1 MIIMS
6 RNRKNKNISNGS
18 IWKNFLRLMEYGKT
32 HKLLLAFTIFLGLL
46 VGVFQL
52 LVPLQIAKILDAY
65 VVGNY
70 KQVQNIS
77 ILAVIYIFSF
87 VAELILGRNVA
98 KLSNRISSSLR
109 GETFAHLTELPTS
122 FYDRSKQGDVI
133 SRLTNDVQA
142 VAISIQ
148 NILQEIF
155 SGVVIL
161 IGAVILMLRMDL
173 LVASLVILLT
183 PISFFITSSIA
194 FASNKLFLEQSKVT
208 GEIQAYSEEMIT
220 GQKVIRA
227 FAAEDKT
234 QAEYDKLNE
243 QLYEVGQK
251 AQFVSSLTNPGTRLV
266 NNITYIVV
274 GVMAIVLAAKGEIS
288 VGAISAF
295 LTYALQYAK
304 PVNQIAQVMTEI
316 QAGLAS
322 SERIFEIL
330 DLESLDSEIDKP
342 ELTFYGGNIEFTDL
356 SFAYEKHQKLIENLN
371 LSVKSGQTVAIVGPT
386 GAGKTTLVNLL
397 MRFYEPQKGAIYL
410 DSQNIA
416 EVKRD
421 SVRSLYGMV
430 LQETWLLRSS
440 IFDNIAYGKSDGKAS
455 EAEVIEAAKK
465 AQAHDF
471 IMQLEEG
478 YQTKLASAS
487 ANLSTGQKQLLTLA
501 RVFIS
506 KPDMLILDEATSD
519 IDTRTE
525 ILVQKAFAEL
535 MKGKTSFI
543 IAHRLSTIKNADLIL
558 VMNQG
563 DVVEVGTHDEL
574 IEKEGFYYNL
584 FNSQFA

>member
-1 MIIMS
+1 MS
-6 RNRKNKNISNGS
+6 RSKKNKNISNTS
-18 IWKNFLRLMEYGKT
+18 IWKNFLRLMKYGRN
-32 HKLLLAFTIFLGLL
+32 HKLLLGFTIFLGLL

-52 LVPLQIAKILDAY
+52 LAPLQIARILDAY
-65 VVGNY
+65 VAGNY
-70 KQVQNIS
+70 TQLRNIS
-77 ILAVIYIFSF
+77 ILAVIYIISF
-87 VAELILGRNVA
+87 ITELILGRNVA

-109 GETFAHLTELPTS
+109 GNTFAHLTELPTS

-148 NILQEIF
+148 NILQELF

-161 IGAVILMLRMDL
+161 IGAVVLMLRMDL
-173 LVASLVILLT
+173 LVAALVILLT

-227 FAAEDKT
+227 FTAETKT
-234 QAEYDKLNE
+234 QADYDVLNE

-274 GVMAIVLAAKGEIS
+274 GVMSIVLAAKGEIS

-322 SERIFEIL
+322 SARIFEIL
-330 DLESLDSEIDKP
+330 DLEALDPELDKP
-342 ELTFYGGNIEFTDL
+342 NLVFQGGDIEFNDL
-356 SFAYEKHQKLIENLN
+356 SFAYEKNQKLIEDLD

-410 DSQNIA
+410 DAQNIA

-421 SVRSLYGMV
+421 SVRAAYGMV

-440 IFDNIAYGKSDGKAS
+440 IFDNIAYGKSDGSAS

-543 IAHRLSTIKNADLIL
+543 IAHRLSTIKSADLIL
-558 VMNQG
+558 VMNKG

-574 IEKEGFYYNL
+574 IEREGFYYNL

>member
-1 MIIMS
+1 MS

-52 LVPLQIAKILDAY
+52 LAPLQIAKILDAY

-155 SGVVIL
+155 SGIVIL

-342 ELTFYGGNIEFTDL
+342 ELTFQGGNIEFTDL
-356 SFAYEKHQKLIENLN
+356 SFAYEEHQKLIENLN

>member
-1 MIIMS
+1 ML
-6 RNRKNKNISNGS
+6 RNKNDKNISNTA
-18 IWKNFLRLMEYGKT
+18 IWKNFLRLMKYGRD
-32 HKLLLAFTIFLGLL
+32 HKLLLGFTIFLGLL

-52 LVPLQIAKILDAY
+52 LAPLQIARILDAY
-65 VVGNY
+65 VAENY
-70 KQVQNIS
+70 NQLLNI
-77 ILAVIYIFSF
+77 LLLVVIYIFSF
-87 VAELILGRNVA
+87 VTELILGRNVA

-109 GETFAHLTELPTS
+109 GDTFAHLTELPIS

-148 NILQEIF
+148 NILQELF

-161 IGAVILMLRMDL
+161 IGAVVLMLRMDF
-173 LVASLVILLT
+173 LVAALIILLT

-227 FAAEDKT
+227 FSAETKT
-234 QAEYDKLNE
+234 QADYDVLNE

-274 GVMAIVLAAKGEIS
+274 GVMSIVLAAKGEIS
-288 VGAISAF
+288 IGAISAF

-322 SERIFEIL
+322 SARIFEIL
-330 DLESLDSEIDKP
+330 DLEALDPELDKP
-342 ELTFYGGNIEFTDL
+342 NLVFQGGDIEFNNL
-356 SFAYEKHQKLIENLN
+356 SFAYEKNQKLIEDLNLN
-371 LSVKSGQTVAIVGPT
+371 VKSGQTVAIVGPT

-397 MRFYEPQKGAIYL
+397 MRFYEPQEGAIYL
-410 DSQNIA
+410 DNQNIA

-421 SVRSLYGMV
+421 SVRAAYGMV

-440 IFDNIAYGKSDGKAS
+440 IFDNIAYGKSDGSAS

-543 IAHRLSTIKNADLIL
+543 IAHRLSTIKSADLIL
-558 VMNQG
+558 VMNKG

-574 IEKEGFYYNL
+574 IGRRGFYYNL

>member
-1 MIIMS
+1 MS
-6 RNRKNKNISNGS
+6 RSRRNKNISSGS
-18 IWKNFLRLMEYGKT
+18 IWKNFLRLIEYGKNY
-32 HKLLLAFTIFLGLL
+32 KFLLGFTIVLGLL
-46 VGVFQL
+46 VGILQL
-52 LVPLQIAKILDAY
+52 LAPLQIAKILDAY
-65 VVGNY
+65 VAGNY
-70 KQVQNIS
+70 NQVRNIS

-87 VAELILGRNVA
+87 VTELILGRNVA
-98 KLSNRISSSLR
+98 KLSNRISSTLR

-148 NILQEIF
+148 NILQELF

-161 IGAVILMLRMDL
+161 IGAVVLMLRMDL
-173 LVASLVILLT
+173 LVAALVILLT

-234 QAEYDKLNE
+234 QSEYDKLNE

-274 GVMAIVLAAKGEIS
+274 GVMSIVLAAKGEIS

-330 DLESLDSEIDKP
+330 DLESLDVEIDKP
-342 ELTFYGGNIEFTDL
+342 ELKFGGGNIEFTDL
-356 SFAYEKHQKLIENLN
+356 SFAYEENQKLIENLN

-421 SVRSLYGMV
+421 SVRSSYGMV

-440 IFDNIAYGKSDGKAS
+440 IFDNIAYGKSEGKAS
-455 EAEVIEAAKK
+455 ESEVIDAAKK

>member
-1 MIIMS
+1 MS
-6 RNRKNKNISNGS
+6 RNRKNKNISNQS
-18 IWKNFLRLMEYGKT
+18 IWKNFLRLMEYGKDY
-32 HKLLLAFTIFLGLL
+32 KLLLAFTIFLGLL

-52 LVPLQIAKILDAY
+52 LAPLQIAKILDAY

-234 QAEYDKLNE
+234 QTEYDKLNE

-330 DLESLDSEIDKP
+330 DLESLDSDIDKP
-342 ELTFYGGNIEFTDL
+342 ELTFQGGNIEFTDL
-356 SFAYEKHQKLIENLN
+356 SFAYEEHQKLIENLN

>member
-1 MIIMS
+1 MS
-6 RNRKNKNISNGS
+6 RSRRNKNISSGS
-18 IWKNFLRLMEYGKT
+18 IWKNFLRLMEYGKNY
-32 HKLLLAFTIFLGLL
+32 KFLLGLTIVLGLL
-46 VGVFQL
+46 VGVLQL
-52 LVPLQIAKILDAY
+52 LAPLQIAKILDAY
-65 VVGNY
+65 VAGNY
-70 KQVQNIS
+70 NQVRNIS

-87 VAELILGRNVA
+87 VTELILGRNVA
-98 KLSNRISSSLR
+98 KLSNRISSTLR

-148 NILQEIF
+148 NILQELF

-161 IGAVILMLRMDL
+161 IGAVVLMLRMDL
-173 LVASLVILLT
+173 LVAALVILLT

-194 FASNKLFLEQSKVT
+194 FASNRLFLEQSKVT

-234 QAEYDKLNE
+234 QSEYDKLNE

-274 GVMAIVLAAKGEIS
+274 GVMSIVLAAKGEMT
-288 VGAISAF
+288 VGTISAF

-330 DLESLDSEIDKP
+330 DLESLDPEINKP
-342 ELTFYGGNIEFTDL
+342 ELEFDGGNIEFTDL
-356 SFAYEKHQKLIENLN
+356 SFAYEENQKLIEHLN

-421 SVRSLYGMV
+421 SVRSSYGMV

-440 IFDNIAYGKSDGKAS
+440 IYDNIAYGKSEGKAS
-455 EAEVIEAAKK
+455 ESEVIDAAKK

>member
-1 MIIMS
+1 ML
-6 RNRKNKNISNGS
+6 RNKNNKNISNTA
-18 IWKNFLRLMEYGKT
+18 IWKNFLRLMKYGRN
-32 HKLLLAFTIFLGLL
+32 HKLLLGFTIFLGLL

-52 LVPLQIAKILDAY
+52 LAPLQIARILDAY
-65 VVGNY
+65 VAENY
-70 KQVQNIS
+70 NQLLNI
-77 ILAVIYIFSF
+77 LLLVVIYIFSF
-87 VAELILGRNVA
+87 VTELILGRNVA

-109 GETFAHLTELPTS
+109 GDTFAHLTELPTS

-148 NILQEIF
+148 NILQELF

-161 IGAVILMLRMDL
+161 IGAVVLMLRMDF
-173 LVASLVILLT
+173 LVAALIILLT

-227 FAAEDKT
+227 FSAETKT
-234 QAEYDKLNE
+234 QADYDVLNE

-274 GVMAIVLAAKGEIS
+274 GVMSIVLAAKGEIS

-322 SERIFEIL
+322 SARIFEIL
-330 DLESLDSEIDKP
+330 DLEALDPELDKP
-342 ELTFYGGNIEFTDL
+342 NLVFQGGNLVFNDI
-356 SFAYEKHQKLIENLN
+356 SFAYEKNQKLIEDLNLN
-371 LSVKSGQTVAIVGPT
+371 VKSGQTVAIVGPT

-397 MRFYEPQKGAIYL
+397 MRFYEPQEGAIYL
-410 DSQNIA
+410 DAQNIA

-421 SVRSLYGMV
+421 SVRAAYGMV

-440 IFDNIAYGKSDGKAS
+440 IFDNIAYGKSDGSAS

-543 IAHRLSTIKNADLIL
+543 IAHRLSTIKSADLIL
-558 VMNQG
+558 VMNKG

-574 IEKEGFYYNL
+574 IGRRGFYYNL

>member
-1 MIIMS
+1 MS
-6 RNRKNKNISNGS
+6 RKNKNISSGS
-18 IWKNFLRLMEYGKT
+18 IWKNFLRLMEYGKNY
-32 HKLLLAFTIFLGLL
+32 KFLLGLTIVLGLL
-46 VGVFQL
+46 VGVLQL
-52 LVPLQIAKILDAY
+52 LAPLQIAKILDAY
-65 VVGNY
+65 VAGNY
-70 KQVQNIS
+70 NQVRNIS

-98 KLSNRISSSLR
+98 KLSNRISSTLR

-148 NILQEIF
+148 NILQELF

-161 IGAVILMLRMDL
+161 IGAVVLMLRMDL
-173 LVASLVILLT
+173 LVAALVILLT

-194 FASNKLFLEQSKVT
+194 FASNRLFLEQSKVT

-234 QAEYDKLNE
+234 QSEYDKLNE

-274 GVMAIVLAAKGEIS
+274 GVMSIVLAAKGEMT
-288 VGAISAF
+288 VGTISAF

-330 DLESLDSEIDKP
+330 DLESLDPEINKP
-342 ELTFYGGNIEFTDL
+342 ELEFDGGNIEFTDL
-356 SFAYEKHQKLIENLN
+356 SFAYEENQKLIEHLN

-421 SVRSLYGMV
+421 SVRSSYGMV

-440 IFDNIAYGKSDGKAS
+440 IFDNIAYGKSEGKAS
-455 EAEVIEAAKK
+455 ESEVIDAAKK

>member
-1 MIIMS
+1 
-6 RNRKNKNISNGS
+6 
-18 IWKNFLRLMEYGKT
+18 MEYGKT

-342 ELTFYGGNIEFTDL
+342 ELTFQGGNIEFTDL
-356 SFAYEKHQKLIENLN
+356 SFAYEEHQKLIENLN

>member
-1 MIIMS
+1 MS

-52 LVPLQIAKILDAY
+52 LAPLQIAKILDAY

-155 SGVVIL
+155 SGIVIL

-243 QLYEVGQK
+243 QLYVVGQK

-342 ELTFYGGNIEFTDL
+342 ELTFQGGNIEFTDL
-356 SFAYEKHQKLIENLN
+356 SFAYEEHQKLIENLN

>member
-1 MIIMS
+1 MS
-6 RNRKNKNISNGS
+6 RNRKNKNISNQS

-410 DSQNIA
+410 DSQDIA

>member
-1 MIIMS
+1 MS
-6 RNRKNKNISNGS
+6 RSRRNKNISSGS
-18 IWKNFLRLMEYGKT
+18 IWKNFLRLIEYGKNY
-32 HKLLLAFTIFLGLL
+32 KFLLGFTIVLGLL
-46 VGVFQL
+46 VGILQL
-52 LVPLQIAKILDAY
+52 LAPLQIAKILDAY
-65 VVGNY
+65 VAGNY
-70 KQVQNIS
+70 NQVRNIS

-87 VAELILGRNVA
+87 VTELILGRNVA
-98 KLSNRISSSLR
+98 KLSNRISSTLR

-148 NILQEIF
+148 NILQELF

-173 LVASLVILLT
+173 LVAALVILLT

-227 FAAEDKT
+227 FAAEKKT
-234 QAEYDKLNE
+234 QSEYDKLNE

-274 GVMAIVLAAKGEIS
+274 GVMSIVLAAKGEIS

-330 DLESLDSEIDKP
+330 DLESLDAEIDKP
-342 ELTFYGGNIEFTDL
+342 ELEFGGGNIEFTDL
-356 SFAYEKHQKLIENLN
+356 SFAYEENQKLIEHLN
-371 LSVKSGQTVAIVGPT
+371 LSVQSGQTVAIVGPT

-421 SVRSLYGMV
+421 SVRSSYGMV

-440 IFDNIAYGKSDGKAS
+440 IFDNIAYGKSEGKAS
-455 EAEVIEAAKK
+455 ESEVIEAAKK

>member
-1 MIIMS
+1 ML
-6 RNRKNKNISNGS
+6 RNKNDKNISNTS
-18 IWKNFLRLMEYGKT
+18 IWKNFLRLMKYGRD
-32 HKLLLAFTIFLGLL
+32 HKLLLGFTIFLGLL

-52 LVPLQIAKILDAY
+52 LAPLQIARILDAY
-65 VVGNY
+65 VAENY
-70 KQVQNIS
+70 NQLLNI
-77 ILAVIYIFSF
+77 LLLVVIYIFSF
-87 VAELILGRNVA
+87 VTELILGRNVA

-109 GETFAHLTELPTS
+109 GDTFAHLTELPTS

-148 NILQEIF
+148 NILQELF

-161 IGAVILMLRMDL
+161 IGAVVLMLRMDF
-173 LVASLVILLT
+173 LVAALIILLT

-227 FAAEDKT
+227 FSAETKT
-234 QAEYDKLNE
+234 QADYDVLNE

-274 GVMAIVLAAKGEIS
+274 GVMSIVLAAKGEIS
-288 VGAISAF
+288 IGAISAF

-322 SERIFEIL
+322 SARIFEIL
-330 DLESLDSEIDKP
+330 DLEALDPELDKP
-342 ELTFYGGNIEFTDL
+342 NLVFQGGDIEFNNL
-356 SFAYEKHQKLIENLN
+356 SFAYEKNQKLIEDLNLN
-371 LSVKSGQTVAIVGPT
+371 VKSGQTVAIVGPT

-397 MRFYEPQKGAIYL
+397 MRFYEPQEGAIYL
-410 DSQNIA
+410 DNQNIA

-421 SVRSLYGMV
+421 SVRAAYGMV

-440 IFDNIAYGKSDGKAS
+440 IFDNIAYGKSDGTAS

-478 YQTKLASAS
+478 YQTKLTSAS

-543 IAHRLSTIKNADLIL
+543 IAHRLSTIKSADLIL
-558 VMNQG
+558 VMNKG

-574 IEKEGFYYNL
+574 IGRRGFYYNL

>member
-1 MIIMS
+1 MS
-6 RNRKNKNISNGS
+6 RSRRNKNISSGS
-18 IWKNFLRLMEYGKT
+18 IWKNFLRLMEYGKNY
-32 HKLLLAFTIFLGLL
+32 KFLLGFTIVLGLL
-46 VGVFQL
+46 VGVLQL
-52 LVPLQIAKILDAY
+52 LAPLQIAKILDAY
-65 VVGNY
+65 VAGNY
-70 KQVQNIS
+70 NQVRNIS

-87 VAELILGRNVA
+87 VTELILGRNVT
-98 KLSNRISSSLR
+98 KLSNRISSTLR

-148 NILQEIF
+148 NILQELF

-173 LVASLVILLT
+173 LVAALVILLT

-227 FAAEDKT
+227 FAAEKKT
-234 QAEYDKLNE
+234 QSEYDKLNE

-274 GVMAIVLAAKGEIS
+274 GVMSIVLAAKGEIS

-330 DLESLDSEIDKP
+330 DLESLDAEIDKP
-342 ELTFYGGNIEFTDL
+342 ELEFGGGNIEFTDL
-356 SFAYEKHQKLIENLN
+356 SFAYEENQKLIEHLN
-371 LSVKSGQTVAIVGPT
+371 LSVQSGQTVAIVGPT

-421 SVRSLYGMV
+421 SVRSSYGMV

-440 IFDNIAYGKSDGKAS
+440 IFDNIAYGKSEGKAS
-455 EAEVIEAAKK
+455 ESEVIEAAKK

>member
-1 MIIMS
+1 MS

-342 ELTFYGGNIEFTDL
+342 ELTFQGGNIEFTDL
-356 SFAYEKHQKLIENLN
+356 SFAYEEHQKLIENLN

-410 DSQNIA
+410 DSQDIA

>member
-1 MIIMS
+1 MS
-6 RNRKNKNISNGS
+6 RSRRNKNISSGS
-18 IWKNFLRLMEYGKT
+18 IWKNFLRLIEYGKNY
-32 HKLLLAFTIFLGLL
+32 KFLLGFTIVLGLL
-46 VGVFQL
+46 VGILQL
-52 LVPLQIAKILDAY
+52 LAPLQIAKILDAY
-65 VVGNY
+65 VAGNY
-70 KQVQNIS
+70 NQVRNIS

-87 VAELILGRNVA
+87 VTELILGRNVA
-98 KLSNRISSSLR
+98 KLSNRISSTLR

-148 NILQEIF
+148 NILQELF

-173 LVASLVILLT
+173 LVAALVILLS

-227 FAAEDKT
+227 FAAEDKA
-234 QAEYDKLNE
+234 QSEYDKLNE

-274 GVMAIVLAAKGEIS
+274 GVMSIVLAAKGEIS

-330 DLESLDSEIDKP
+330 DLESLDAEIDKP
-342 ELTFYGGNIEFTDL
+342 ELEFSGGNIEFIDL
-356 SFAYEKHQKLIENLN
+356 SFAYEENQKLIENLN

-421 SVRSLYGMV
+421 SVRSSYGMV

-440 IFDNIAYGKSDGKAS
+440 IYDNIAYGKSEGKAS
-455 EAEVIEAAKK
+455 ESEVIDAAKK

-543 IAHRLSTIKNADLIL
+543 IAHRLSTIKNANLIL

-584 FNSQFA
+584 FNSQFV

>member
-1 MIIMS
+1 ML
-6 RNRKNKNISNGS
+6 RNKNNKNISNIS
-18 IWKNFLRLMEYGKT
+18 IWKNFLRLMKYGRE
-32 HKLLLAFTIFLGLL
+32 HKLLLGFTIFLGLL

-52 LVPLQIAKILDAY
+52 LAPLQIARILDAY
-65 VVGNY
+65 VAENY
-70 KQVQNIS
+70 NQLLNI
-77 ILAVIYIFSF
+77 LLLVVIYIFSF
-87 VAELILGRNVA
+87 VTELILGRNVA

-109 GETFAHLTELPTS
+109 GDTFAHLTELPTS

-148 NILQEIF
+148 NILQELF

-161 IGAVILMLRMDL
+161 IGAVVLMLRMDF
-173 LVASLVILLT
+173 LVAALIILLT

-227 FAAEDKT
+227 FYAETKT
-234 QAEYDKLNE
+234 QADYDVLNE

-274 GVMAIVLAAKGEIS
+274 GVMSIVLAAKGEIS
-288 VGAISAF
+288 IGAISAF

-322 SERIFEIL
+322 SARIFEIL
-330 DLESLDSEIDKP
+330 DLEALDPELDKP
-342 ELTFYGGNIEFTDL
+342 NLVFQGGDIEFNDL
-356 SFAYEKHQKLIENLN
+356 SFAYEENQKLIEDLNLN
-371 LSVKSGQTVAIVGPT
+371 VKSGQTVAIVGPT

-410 DSQNIA
+410 DAQNIA

-421 SVRSLYGMV
+421 SVRAAYGMV

-440 IFDNIAYGKSDGKAS
+440 IFDNIAYGKSDGSAS

-543 IAHRLSTIKNADLIL
+543 IAHRLSTIKSADLIL
-558 VMNQG
+558 VMNKG

-574 IEKEGFYYNL
+574 IGRRGFYYNL

>member
-1 MIIMS
+1 MS

>member
-1 MIIMS
+1 
-6 RNRKNKNISNGS
+6 
-18 IWKNFLRLMEYGKT
+18 
-32 HKLLLAFTIFLGLL
+32 
-46 VGVFQL
+46 
-52 LVPLQIAKILDAY
+52 
-65 VVGNY
+65 
-70 KQVQNIS
+70 
-77 ILAVIYIFSF
+77 
-87 VAELILGRNVA
+87 
-98 KLSNRISSSLR
+98 
-109 GETFAHLTELPTS
+109 
-122 FYDRSKQGDVI
+122 
-133 SRLTNDVQA
+133 
-142 VAISIQ
+142 
-148 NILQEIF
+148 
-155 SGVVIL
+155 
-161 IGAVILMLRMDL
+161 
-173 LVASLVILLT
+173 
-183 PISFFITSSIA
+183 
-194 FASNKLFLEQSKVT
+194 
-208 GEIQAYSEEMIT
+208 
-220 GQKVIRA
+220 
-227 FAAEDKT
+227 
-234 QAEYDKLNE
+234 
-243 QLYEVGQK
+243 
-251 AQFVSSLTNPGTRLV
+251 
-266 NNITYIVV
+266 
-274 GVMAIVLAAKGEIS
+274 
-288 VGAISAF
+288 
-295 LTYALQYAK
+295 
-304 PVNQIAQVMTEI
+304 
-316 QAGLAS
+316 
-322 SERIFEIL
+322 
-330 DLESLDSEIDKP
+330 
-342 ELTFYGGNIEFTDL
+342 
-356 SFAYEKHQKLIENLN
+356 
-371 LSVKSGQTVAIVGPT
+371 
-386 GAGKTTLVNLL
+386 

>member
-1 MIIMS
+1 MS
-6 RNRKNKNISNGS
+6 RSRRNKNISSGS
-18 IWKNFLRLMEYGKT
+18 IWKNFLRLIEYGKNY
-32 HKLLLAFTIFLGLL
+32 KFLLGFTIVLGLL
-46 VGVFQL
+46 VGILQL
-52 LVPLQIAKILDAY
+52 LAPLQIAKILDAY
-65 VVGNY
+65 VAGNY
-70 KQVQNIS
+70 NQVRNIS

-87 VAELILGRNVA
+87 VTELILGRNVA
-98 KLSNRISSSLR
+98 KLSNRISSTLR

-148 NILQEIF
+148 NILQELF

-173 LVASLVILLT
+173 LVAALVILLS

-227 FAAEDKT
+227 FAAEDKA
-234 QAEYDKLNE
+234 QSEYDKLNE

-274 GVMAIVLAAKGEIS
+274 GVMSIVLAAKGEIS

-330 DLESLDSEIDKP
+330 DLESLDAEIDKP
-342 ELTFYGGNIEFTDL
+342 ELEFGGGNIEFTDL
-356 SFAYEKHQKLIENLN
+356 SFAYEENQKLIEHLN

-421 SVRSLYGMV
+421 SVRSSYGMV

-440 IFDNIAYGKSDGKAS
+440 IYDNIAYGKSEGKAS
-455 EAEVIEAAKK
+455 ESEVIDAAKK

-543 IAHRLSTIKNADLIL
+543 IAHRLSTIKNANLIL

-584 FNSQFA
+584 FNSQFV

>member
-1 MIIMS
+1 MS

-243 QLYEVGQK
+243 QLYEVDQK

>member
-1 MIIMS
+1 MCI
-6 RNRKNKNISNGS
+6 R
-18 IWKNFLRLMEYGKT
+18 
-32 HKLLLAFTIFLGLL
+32 
-46 VGVFQL
+46 
-52 LVPLQIAKILDAY
+52 
-65 VVGNY
+65 
-70 KQVQNIS
+70 
-77 ILAVIYIFSF
+77 
-87 VAELILGRNVA
+87 
-98 KLSNRISSSLR
+98 
-109 GETFAHLTELPTS
+109 
-122 FYDRSKQGDVI
+122 DR
-133 SRLTNDVQA
+133 
-142 VAISIQ
+142 
-148 NILQEIF
+148 
-155 SGVVIL
+155 
-161 IGAVILMLRMDL
+161 
-173 LVASLVILLT
+173 
-183 PISFFITSSIA
+183 
-194 FASNKLFLEQSKVT
+194 
-208 GEIQAYSEEMIT
+208 
-220 GQKVIRA
+220 
-227 FAAEDKT
+227 
-234 QAEYDKLNE
+234 
-243 QLYEVGQK
+243 
-251 AQFVSSLTNPGTRLV
+251 GTRLV

-342 ELTFYGGNIEFTDL
+342 ELTFQGGNIEFTDL
-356 SFAYEKHQKLIENLN
+356 SFAYEEHQKLIENLN

>member
-1 MIIMS
+1 MS
-6 RNRKNKNISNGS
+6 RSRRNKNISSGS
-18 IWKNFLRLMEYGKT
+18 IWKNFLRLIEYGKNY
-32 HKLLLAFTIFLGLL
+32 KFLLGFTIVLGLL
-46 VGVFQL
+46 VGVLQL
-52 LVPLQIAKILDAY
+52 LAPLQIAKILDAY
-65 VVGNY
+65 VAGNY
-70 KQVQNIS
+70 KQVRNIS

-98 KLSNRISSSLR
+98 KLSNRISSTLR

-148 NILQEIF
+148 NILQELF

-173 LVASLVILLT
+173 LVAALVILLT

-227 FAAEDKT
+227 FAAEKKT
-234 QAEYDKLNE
+234 QSEYDKLNE

-274 GVMAIVLAAKGEIS
+274 GVMSIVLAAKGEIS

-330 DLESLDSEIDKP
+330 DLESLDAEIDKP
-342 ELTFYGGNIEFTDL
+342 ELEFGGGNIEFTDL
-356 SFAYEKHQKLIENLN
+356 SFAYEENQKLIEHLN

-421 SVRSLYGMV
+421 SVRSSYGMV

-440 IFDNIAYGKSDGKAS
+440 IFDNIAYGKSEGKAS
-455 EAEVIEAAKK
+455 ESEVIEAAKK

>member
-1 MIIMS
+1 MS
-6 RNRKNKNISNGS
+6 RSKKNKNISNTS
-18 IWKNFLRLMEYGKT
+18 IWKNFLRLMKYGRN
-32 HKLLLAFTIFLGLL
+32 HKLLLGFTIFLGLL

-52 LVPLQIAKILDAY
+52 LAPLQIARILDAY
-65 VVGNY
+65 VAGNY
-70 KQVQNIS
+70 TQLRNIS
-77 ILAVIYIFSF
+77 ILAVIYIISF
-87 VAELILGRNVA
+87 ITELILGRNVA

-109 GETFAHLTELPTS
+109 GNTFAHLTELPTS

-148 NILQEIF
+148 NILQELF

-161 IGAVILMLRMDL
+161 IGAVVLMLRMDL
-173 LVASLVILLT
+173 LVAALVILLT

-227 FAAEDKT
+227 FTAETKT
-234 QAEYDKLNE
+234 QADYDVLNE

-274 GVMAIVLAAKGEIS
+274 GVMSIVLAAKGEIS

-322 SERIFEIL
+322 SARIFEIL
-330 DLESLDSEIDKP
+330 DLEALDPELDKP
-342 ELTFYGGNIEFTDL
+342 NLVFQGGDIEFNDL
-356 SFAYEKHQKLIENLN
+356 SFAYEKNQKLIEDLD

-410 DSQNIA
+410 DAQNIA

-421 SVRSLYGMV
+421 SVRAAYGMV

-440 IFDNIAYGKSDGKAS
+440 IFDNIAYGKSDGSAS
-455 EAEVIEAAKK
+455 EAEVIEVAKK

-543 IAHRLSTIKNADLIL
+543 IAHRLSTIKSADLIL
-558 VMNQG
+558 VMNKG

-574 IEKEGFYYNL
+574 IEREGFYYNL

>member
-1 MIIMS
+1 MS

-410 DSQNIA
+410 DSQDIA

>member
-1 MIIMS
+1 ML
-6 RNRKNKNISNGS
+6 RNKNDKNISNTA
-18 IWKNFLRLMEYGKT
+18 IWKNFLRLMKYGRN
-32 HKLLLAFTIFLGLL
+32 HKLLLGFTIFLGLL

-52 LVPLQIAKILDAY
+52 LAPLQIARILDAY
-65 VVGNY
+65 VAKNY
-70 KQVQNIS
+70 NQLLNI
-77 ILAVIYIFSF
+77 LLLVVIYIFSF
-87 VAELILGRNVA
+87 VTELILGRNVA

-109 GETFAHLTELPTS
+109 GDTFAHLTELPTS

-148 NILQEIF
+148 NILQELF

-161 IGAVILMLRMDL
+161 IGAVVLMLRMDF
-173 LVASLVILLT
+173 LVAALIILLT

-227 FAAEDKT
+227 FSAETKT
-234 QAEYDKLNE
+234 QADYDVLNE

-274 GVMAIVLAAKGEIS
+274 GVMSIVLAAKGEIS
-288 VGAISAF
+288 IGAISAF

-322 SERIFEIL
+322 SARIFEIL
-330 DLESLDSEIDKP
+330 DLEALDPELDKP
-342 ELTFYGGNIEFTDL
+342 NLVFQGGDIEFNNL
-356 SFAYEKHQKLIENLN
+356 SFAYEKNQKLIEDLNLN
-371 LSVKSGQTVAIVGPT
+371 VKSGQTVAIVGPT

-397 MRFYEPQKGAIYL
+397 MRFYEPQEGAIYL
-410 DSQNIA
+410 DNQNIA

-421 SVRSLYGMV
+421 SVRAAYGMV

-440 IFDNIAYGKSDGKAS
+440 IFDNIAYGKSDGSAS

-543 IAHRLSTIKNADLIL
+543 IAHRLSTIKSADLIL
-558 VMNQG
+558 VMNKG

-574 IEKEGFYYNL
+574 IGRRGFYYNL

>member
-1 MIIMS
+1 MS

-342 ELTFYGGNIEFTDL
+342 ELTFQGGNIEFTDL
-356 SFAYEKHQKLIENLN
+356 SFAYEEHQKLIENLN

>member
-1 MIIMS
+1 MS
-6 RNRKNKNISNGS
+6 RSRRNKNISSGS
-18 IWKNFLRLMEYGKT
+18 IWKSFLRLMEYGKS
-32 HKLLLAFTIFLGLL
+32 HKFLLGFTIVLGLL
-46 VGVFQL
+46 VGVLQL
-52 LVPLQIAKILDAY
+52 LAPLQIAKIIDAY
-65 VVGNY
+65 VAGNY
-70 KQVQNIS
+70 NQVRNIS

-87 VAELILGRNVA
+87 VTELILGRNVA
-98 KLSNRISSSLR
+98 KLSNRISSTLR

-148 NILQEIF
+148 NILQELF
-155 SGVVIL
+155 SGIVIL

-173 LVASLVILLT
+173 LVAALVILLT

-227 FAAEDKT
+227 FAAENKT
-234 QAEYDKLNE
+234 QSEYDKLNE

-274 GVMAIVLAAKGEIS
+274 GVMSIVLAAKGEIS
-288 VGAISAF
+288 VGTISAF

-330 DLESLDSEIDKP
+330 DLESLDAEIDKP
-342 ELTFYGGNIEFTDL
+342 ELEFGGGNIEFTDL
-356 SFAYEKHQKLIENLN
+356 SFAYEENQKLIENLN

-421 SVRSLYGMV
+421 SVRSSYGMV

-440 IFDNIAYGKSDGKAS
+440 IFDNIAYGKSEGKAS
-455 EAEVIEAAKK
+455 EREVIDAAKK